1 MRKYSEAFKLQ
12 VVQEYLDGP
21 LGYSLDEEICH
32 SWYRFRPTMRE
43 SFPSIRV
50 GRPETKIKGGPSMCR
65 KPNKL
70 PGKQAK
76 PTSLSR
82 EVLERENERLRLENA
97 YLKKLKAFRENLD
110 AFLEKHKQQ
119 CSGIRTQRRRIQTEG
134 YPFSRWHS
142 IRNVVLPGETTG
154 KNRPGW
160 APKRTDPSPFL
171 SVQRAVRV

>member
-1 MRKYSEAFKLQ
+1 MARWAIALTKKYVIPGTASVRQCVRAFQALS
-12 VVQEYLDGP
+12 D
-21 LGYSLDEEICH
+21 
-32 SWYRFRPTMRE
+32 
-43 SFPSIRV
+43 
-50 GRPETKIKGGPSMCR
+50 GRPETKIKGRPSMCR

-119 CSGIRTQRRRIQTEG
+119 CSGIRTQKRRIQTEG